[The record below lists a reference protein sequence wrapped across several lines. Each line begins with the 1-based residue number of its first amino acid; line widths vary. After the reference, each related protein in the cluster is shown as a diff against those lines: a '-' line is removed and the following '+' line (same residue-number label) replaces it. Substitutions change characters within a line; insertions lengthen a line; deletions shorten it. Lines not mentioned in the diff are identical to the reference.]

1 MFDIGTAEIL
11 IVLVVAVAVIGPK
24 DMPAALRQ
32 AGRWLGKMRRM
43 SSHVRTGIDT
53 MIREAEMEDMEKE
66 WKAQND
72 SIMRDHPSATEDI
85 AEFEQ
90 MRAEAGASA
99 SAGVS
104 ADAEEPQMQP
114 LAPPQRDES
123 ATETQGHS
131 PTGEPSPERN
141 PDDPPLPSELPQ
153 LPFDES
159 KG

>member
-1 MFDIGTAEIL
+1 MFDIGAAEIL

-66 WKAQND
+66 WKAQNE

-85 AEFEQ
+85 AEFEP
-90 MRAEAGASA
+90 MR
-99 SAGVS
+99 
-104 ADAEEPQMQP
+104 ADAEESQMQP
-114 LAPPQRDES
+114 LAPPQDGS
-123 ATETQGHS
+123 ATKWHGES
-131 PTGEPSPERN
+131 PTGESSPEPN